1 MLFQIHIY
9 IHIYNLEKIQ
19 LDSTIKVQFCVMC
32 HKLFIFR
39 EFYFLIWSQVWDH
52 IINIHLSELLRT
64 KTKKP
69 KINEH
74 KKKKKI

>member
-1 MLFQIHIY
+1 M
-9 IHIYNLEKIQ
+9 
-19 LDSTIKVQFCVMC
+19 
-32 HKLFIFR
+32 R
-39 EFYFLIWSQVWDH
+39 DH

-74 KKKKKI
+74 KKKKFKIRIKKLTIYIFYLIIFLQDFLKS